1 MPRLSRH
8 RAAKACRPVLLAVA
22 VVGLAAAT
30 GRADDPAAEALQRAE
45 ASQQQRIDLIRR
57 LEPTVVSI
65 FRVDSRNNELSPG
78 SGSGVIISS
87 DGYALT
93 NFHVT
98 QKTQTLRV
106 GLPGGK
112 VLKAHLCGVDR
123 TGDIALIKIDADEPL
138 PCAEMGSSGE
148 LVVGQWV
155 VALGNPFMLA
165 TDFRPTVSLGV
176 VSGLHRYLEGGG
188 LFHKDLIYADAIQ
201 IDAALNP
208 GNSGG
213 PLFNLR
219 GQLVGINGR
228 IAPRRVRGMA
238 VRRVNAG
245 IGFAVPVDSI
255 KMFLDEMKA
264 GREVDRGYLGL
275 DEVVPHDG
283 GLLVKRIGEGTPA
296 EIFGIELG
304 DVVLTVDGAAVRDAG
319 QMRNL
324 LRRLPAGRRLN
335 VELRRG
341 HVTLTRSVQLAGI
354 QSVAA
359 LRKAEIE
366 AAGLFSRSLFREG
379 RPDDED
385 DENDDDEGDDED
397 SDDAPPPQKDNGNPG
412 DTPSPDAPPNGNEQ
426 PQDSNPGDGA
436 PAPNGPDSDGQSQG
450 EP

>member
-1 MPRLSRH
+1 MPRFSRH
-8 RAAKACRPVLLAVA
+8 RAVKACRPMLLAAAVA
-22 VVGLAAAT
+22 GLAAAT
-30 GRADDPAAEALQRAE
+30 VRADDPAAEALQRAE
-45 ASQQQRIDLIRR
+45 ALQQQRIDLIRR
-57 LEPTVVSI
+57 LEPTVISI
-65 FRVDSRNNELSPG
+65 FRVDSRSNELSAG

-112 VLKAHLCGVDR
+112 VLNARLCGVDR

-138 PCAEMGSSGE
+138 PCAEMGSSAE
-148 LVVGQWV
+148 LAVGQWV

-245 IGFAVPVDSI
+245 IGFAVPIDSI
-255 KMFLDEMKA
+255 KLFLDDMKA
-264 GREVDRGYLGL
+264 GHEVDRGYLGL
-275 DEVVPHDG
+275 DEVVPHEG

-296 EIFGIELG
+296 EIFGIDVG
-304 DVVLTVDGAAVRDAG
+304 DIILSVDGTAVRDPG
-319 QMRNL
+319 QMRSL
-324 LRRLPAGRRLN
+324 LRRLPAGRRLD
-335 VELRRG
+335 VVLRRG
-341 HVTLTRSVQLAGI
+341 PVTITRTVQLAGI

-359 LRKAEIE
+359 LRQAEIE
-366 AAGLFSRSLFREG
+366 AADLFSRSLFRNG

-385 DENDDDEGDDED
+385 EEDENDEGNG
-397 SDDAPPPQKDNGNPG
+397 DAPQPQKDHSNPA
-412 DTPSPDAPPNGNEQ
+412 DAPSPDAPQNGDEQ
-426 PQDSNPGDGA
+426 PQNSKANHRS
-436 PAPNGPDSDGQSQG
+436 PAPEDSDSDDPSQG